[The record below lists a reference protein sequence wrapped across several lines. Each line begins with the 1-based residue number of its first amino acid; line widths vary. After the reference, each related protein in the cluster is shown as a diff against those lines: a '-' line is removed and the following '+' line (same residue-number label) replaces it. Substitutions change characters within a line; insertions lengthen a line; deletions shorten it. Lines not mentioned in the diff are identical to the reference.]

1 MNIIYK
7 NFRNILI
14 VLLIAAVVLMRVFQP
29 TPVDLKEY
37 IKIGGK
43 EYELLSKKVDTVLV
57 PVHDT
62 IPEYVPKYIKGKT
75 EYIPVPANVDTLAI
89 LKDYYTKYSYN
100 DTVKVN
106 TYGSGIISDEVTQN
120 KIVNRSIIWDLKI
133 PIVKETITVKELPK
147 NQIYIGG
154 GVGLDKVNLFNQV
167 SAGFLLKTKSDKI
180 YGVSVGISNTNI
192 NSLQPEI
199 TPFIEGSLY
208 WKIRLRKE

>member
-7 NFRNILI
+7 NFRNIVI
-14 VLLIAAVVLMRVFQP
+14 VALIALVVLMRVFQP
-29 TPVDLKEY
+29 TPTDLKDY

-43 EYELLSKKVDTVLV
+43 KYELLTKKVDTVLV
-57 PVHDT
+57 TVHDT
-62 IPEYVPKYIKGKT
+62 IPKYVPKYIKGKT
-75 EYIPVPANVDTLAI
+75 EYVDVPANVDTLAI
-89 LKDYYTKYSYN
+89 LKDYYTKYSYK
-100 DTVKVN
+100 DTVAVSS
-106 TYGSGIISDEVTQN
+106 YGNGVISDEVTQN
-120 KIVNRSIIWDLKI
+120 KIVSRKIEWDLKI

-180 YGVSVGISNTNI
+180 YGLSIGISNTNI

-199 TPFIEGSLY
+199 TPFIQGSLY

>member
-1 MNIIYK
+1 MSIIYK

-29 TPVDLKEY
+29 KPVDLKDY

-43 EYELLSKKVDTVLV
+43 KYELLSKKVDTTYV
-57 PVHDT
+57 DT
-62 IPEYVPKYIKGKT
+62 TIYVTKYVPKYIPGKT
-75 EYIPVPANVDTLAI
+75 KYIPVPTDVDTLAI
-89 LKDYYTKYSYN
+89 LKDYYTQYSYK

-106 TYGSGIISDEVTQN
+106 TYGNGIISDEVTQN

-180 YGVSVGISNTNI
+180 YGLSVGISNTNI

-199 TPFIEGSLY
+199 TPFVQGSLY
-208 WKIRLRKE
+208 WKIRLGKK